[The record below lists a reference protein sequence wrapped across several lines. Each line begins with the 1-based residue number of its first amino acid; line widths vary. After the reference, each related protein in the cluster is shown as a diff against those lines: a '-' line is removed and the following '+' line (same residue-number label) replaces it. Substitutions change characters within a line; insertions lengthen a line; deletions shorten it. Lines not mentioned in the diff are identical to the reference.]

1 MLKFWL
7 SINTILRKLLKYLTV
22 LVALDNKYVN
32 NKNIIMIYTNCVKTD
47 SYYEFTGNG
56 KKLIVPATNVIIVD
70 DNSGM
75 KAIKLTTTRKTIG
88 LLAD

>member
-1 MLKFWL
+1 
-7 SINTILRKLLKYLTV
+7 
-22 LVALDNKYVN
+22 
-32 NKNIIMIYTNCVKTD
+32 MIYTNYVKTD
-47 SYYEFTGNG
+47 SYYEFTGNN

-88 LLAD
+88 LLAV

>member
-1 MLKFWL
+1 
-7 SINTILRKLLKYLTV
+7 
-22 LVALDNKYVN
+22 
-32 NKNIIMIYTNCVKTD
+32 MIYTNCVKTD